1 MKASAEPSGV
11 WSRCIAS
18 RYADPVNPENSP
30 APVDEQAITLDK
42 PGDAS
47 PRPSTPRDPQ
57 AVRASDADR
66 DRFADI
72 LREALAEGRL
82 DTEEHAERIDAV
94 YRAKTLG
101 ELEPLIEDLPAGQPR
116 PAATRM
122 PAPRQA
128 AVQPRSPHALHHG
141 VHVNGG
147 KNVVAVLS
155 GASRK
160 GRWRVGGRINAV
172 AVCGGV
178 ELDLTEAI
186 FDQQHVVINATAI
199 CGGVEIKVPENVS
212 LRGAGSGVMGGF
224 EVRDAEST
232 QPDAPVVIVKGV
244 AICGG
249 VEAKTVHG
257 KRIEDLR
264 DG

>member
-1 MKASAEPSGV
+1 M
-11 WSRCIAS
+11 
-18 RYADPVNPENSP
+18 
-30 APVDEQAITLDK
+30 DK
-42 PGDAS
+42 PDDAS
-47 PRPSTPRDPQ
+47 SRPSTPREPQ

-82 DTEEHAERIDAV
+82 DTEEHAERIEAV

-101 ELEPLIEDLPAGQPR
+101 ELQPLIEDLPAGQPR
-116 PAATRM
+116 PAASRV

-128 AVQPRSPHALHHG
+128 STAEPRSGHSVSHG
-141 VHVNGG
+141 LHVNGG

-160 GRWRVGGRINAV
+160 GRWRVGGKINAV

-212 LRGAGSGVMGGF
+212 LRGAGSGIMGGF

-244 AICGG
+244 AIWGG
-249 VEAKTVHG
+249 VEAKTVDG